1 MRQLKREVKI
11 GNVTIG
17 GNNPI
22 AVQTMLNVPVE
33 DIEGNVA
40 QAKRCEA
47 AGCQILR
54 VTCPSAADAKCIEA
68 VKNAVNIPIV
78 ADIHFDYKAALAC
91 ADVGVDKIRIN
102 PGNIG
107 DDDRVKAVV
116 QACQQKNIPIR
127 IGVNGGSLEKHILAK
142 YGAPVPEAMVE
153 SALYHVRLL
162 EKFDFNNIV
171 ISIKNSNV
179 PRMMEAYRQL
189 SAVTD
194 YPLHVGV
201 TEAGTYQMGLL
212 KSGMGIGGM
221 LLEGIGDTIRVSL
234 AAEPEKEVEAG
245 YNILRAVGFPVAGPE
260 VITCPTCGRTQY
272 PCTEIANEVEK
283 RLQGY
288 KKSIKVAVMGCVVNG
303 PGEAREAD
311 IGIAGGKG
319 EAVLF
324 IHGQP
329 LQFLIDQLHLVS
341 QGFVDPWVAYHGDLP
356 VGQAADDILL
366 FGQPG
371 ELYFGFQNLVLFRG
385 HSEGYHLVPPAALL
399 VEHSF
404 HLHPSFRS
412 MSSFCAIS
420 CCFEGKRW
428 AYL

>member
-179 PRMMEAYRQL
+179 PRMMEVYRPL

-283 RLQGY
+283 RLQG
-288 KKSIKVAVMGCVVNG
+288 
-303 PGEAREAD
+303 
-311 IGIAGGKG
+311 
-319 EAVLF
+319 
-324 IHGQP
+324 
-329 LQFLIDQLHLVS
+329 
-341 QGFVDPWVAYHGDLP
+341 
-356 VGQAADDILL
+356 
-366 FGQPG
+366 
-371 ELYFGFQNLVLFRG
+371 
-385 HSEGYHLVPPAALL
+385 
-399 VEHSF
+399 
-404 HLHPSFRS
+404 
-412 MSSFCAIS
+412 
-420 CCFEGKRW
+420 
-428 AYL
+428 

>member
-1 MRQLKREVKI
+1 MKRTQTKQIHV
-11 GNVTIG
+11 GPVAIG
-17 GNNPI
+17 GGAPV
-22 AVQTMLNVPVE
+22 AVQSMCNTHTS
-33 DIEGNVA
+33 DARATIE
-40 QAKRCEA
+40 QITRLHD
-47 AGCQILR
+47 AGCEIIRLAVPDQA
-54 VTCPSAADAKCIEA
+54 AADALPEIVHA
-68 VKNAVNIPIV
+68 SPIPVV
-78 ADIHFDYKAALAC
+78 ADIHFDYRLALA
-91 ADVGVDKIRIN
+91 AAKAGVHKIRIN

-116 QACQQKNIPIR
+116 DACQRKNIPIR

-142 YGAPVPEAMVE
+142 YGAPTPEAMVE

-283 RLQGY
+283 RLQGC
-288 KKSIKVAVMGCVVNG
+288 KKSINVAVMGCVVNG

-324 IHGQP
+324 IHGKP
-329 LQFLIDQLHLVS
+329 IKKLTGDNILDQFMDEIYKL
-341 QGFVDPWVAYHGDLP
+341 
-356 VGQAADDILL
+356 
-366 FGQPG
+366 
-371 ELYFGFQNLVLFRG
+371 
-385 HSEGYHLVPPAALL
+385 
-399 VEHSF
+399 
-404 HLHPSFRS
+404 
-412 MSSFCAIS
+412 
-420 CCFEGKRW
+420 
-428 AYL
+428 

>member
-1 MRQLKREVKI
+1 MRQLKRTVKI
-11 GNVTIG
+11 GNITIG

-33 DIEGNVA
+33 NIEGNVA
-40 QAKRCEA
+40 QARRVAA
-47 AGCQILR
+47 AGCQIVR
-54 VTCPSAADAKCIEA
+54 VTVPSPKDAAVVSAIKEA
-68 VKNAVNIPIV
+68 VDIPVV
-78 ADIHFDYKAALAC
+78 ADIHFDYKAALA
-91 ADVGVDKIRIN
+91 ALDAGADKIRIN

-107 DDDRVKAVV
+107 EDDRVKAVV
-116 QACQQKNIPIR
+116 DACRLHRIPIR
-127 IGVNGGSLEKHILAK
+127 IGVNGGSLERHILEK
-142 YGAPVPEAMVE
+142 YGAPTAEAMVE

-162 EKFDFNNIV
+162 EKFDFEDIV

-234 AAEPEKEVEAG
+234 AADPEKEVEAG
-245 YNILRAVGFPVAGPE
+245 FNILRAVGFPVAGPE

-272 PCTEIANEVEK
+272 PCTQIANEVEK
-283 RLQGY
+283 RLQGC

-311 IGIAGGKG
+311 IGIAGGKD

-324 IHGQP
+324 VHGQP
-329 LQFLIDQLHLVS
+329 IKKLTGDNILDQFMDEIYKL
-341 QGFVDPWVAYHGDLP
+341 
-356 VGQAADDILL
+356 
-366 FGQPG
+366 
-371 ELYFGFQNLVLFRG
+371 
-385 HSEGYHLVPPAALL
+385 
-399 VEHSF
+399 
-404 HLHPSFRS
+404 
-412 MSSFCAIS
+412 
-420 CCFEGKRW
+420 
-428 AYL
+428 